1 MKNRQVVRPLSLVR
15 MSLPPLL
22 WNHVLSSR
30 PRHRPARRRRADHR
44 DDNPAARCRLLRWVW
59 PFEAWRT
66 ARLVA
71 HTILGV

>member
-44 DDNPAARCRLLRWVW
+44 DDNPCSALQAS
-59 PFEAWRT
+59 
-66 ARLVA
+66 
-71 HTILGV
+71 

>member
-30 PRHRPARRRRADHR
+30 PRHLREGTERIIVMTT
-44 DDNPAARCRLLRWVW
+44 PAACRLL
-59 PFEAWRT
+59 
-66 ARLVA
+66 
-71 HTILGV
+71 